1 MLALNKK
8 NIITKILIILFII
21 INSLTMSSLAVV
33 SPTADFYVNDYA
45 GLLDKET
52 KNYIIN
58 ANKSLCSQTGAQ
70 IVVVT
75 IPSLGSNSLE
85 DYATEL
91 FRSFGIG
98 DKTKNNGLLLLL
110 ALEERQFRVEV
121 GYGLEGILPDAK
133 TGRIQ
138 DEYIIPYL
146 KQNNWNEG
154 IKNGFSAFLEIIASE
169 YNVEVGAQTAIATEY
184 TQEDGDDSFTKA
196 FMMPFVSV
204 VVGAIFGLLEKK
216 KIIKKKHLKIICV
229 IYFIV
234 LLIVYLNL
242 FKEATVSNI
251 ESDTMGRLFLIGFME
266 VFNLGWFVSGMYMFS
281 GRRGHGGGGGF
292 YGGGS
297 SGGFSGGRWLF
308 RRRRFFWRR
317 RKLKKFLKNKRNTLL

>member
-8 NIITKILIILFII
+8 NIITKILIILFIL
-21 INSLTMSSLAVV
+21 INTFTISSLAVV

-52 KNYIIN
+52 ENYIIN
-58 ANKSLCSQTGAQ
+58 ANKSLYSQTGAQ

-75 IPSLGSNSLE
+75 IPSLGSSSLE

-146 KQNNWNEG
+146 KQNNWNDG
-154 IKNGFSAFLEIIASE
+154 IKNGFSAFLEIVASE
-169 YNVEVGAQTAIATEY
+169 YNAEIEIETPVMNTNAQSNVLILLAVLVGL
-184 TQEDGDDSFTKA
+184 
-196 FMMPFVSV
+196 PFLS
-204 VVGAIFGLLEKK
+204 GYLGMLLGSLKQK
-216 KIIKKKHLKIICV
+216 KIINNIMVIIISILFIGFISV
-229 IYFIV
+229 VSFYFFKNISS
-234 LLIVYLNL
+234 LIVWSIFNL
-242 FKEATVSNI
+242 LCFLPT
-251 ESDTMGRLFLIGFME
+251 LIGF
-266 VFNLGWFVSGMYMFS
+266 STD
-281 GRRGHGGGGGF
+281 
-292 YGGGS
+292 
-297 SGGFSGGRWLF
+297 
-308 RRRRFFWRR
+308 
-317 RKLKKFLKNKRNTLL
+317 KLR